1 MSKLKATSSEFVP
14 KSPTVGYTAGPP
26 GKETTVFRDVYKN
39 KATGQLV
46 DFSNVDK
53 TSSRPD
59 SSKFE
64 AVTPVSEKKP
74 RGGKSKKRRLHKKK
88 RSTRK
93 H

>member
-14 KSPTVGYTAGPP
+14 KSATVGYTTGPP

-46 DFSNVDK
+46 DFSNLDK
-53 TSSRPD
+53 RSPRPD

-64 AVTPVSEKKP
+64 AVTPVGGKKAK
-74 RGGKSKKRRLHKKK
+74 GGKSKKRRLHKKK